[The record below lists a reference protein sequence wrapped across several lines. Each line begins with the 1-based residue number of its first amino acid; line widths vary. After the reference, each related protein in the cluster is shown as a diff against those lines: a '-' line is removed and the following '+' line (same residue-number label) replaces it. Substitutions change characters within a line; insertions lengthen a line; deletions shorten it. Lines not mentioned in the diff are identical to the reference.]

1 MPPVI
6 TSIGDP
12 FSFVGGNGLQV
23 SKSDVDSTVT
33 FSNQVHD
40 FQVRHYV
47 LKDSNKQAIGLF
59 VGPVDINS
67 DTHFTLFAPNNPEA
81 PTQPLD
87 SEELDPIEYDTHIAF
102 ETLPVLEVWHYVTG
116 GVIVKFPA

>member
-6 TSIGDP
+6 STLGDP
-12 FSFVGGNGLQV
+12 FNNPVTKNYVDNFVAN
-23 SKSDVDSTVT
+23 TT
-33 FSNQVHD
+33 PD
-40 FQVRHYV
+40 FQVRHFV
-47 LKDSNKQAIGLF
+47 LKDSKNRNIGLF
-59 VGPVDINS
+59 VGPVDINN
-67 DTHFTLFAPNNPEA
+67 DIHFTLFAPFNPEA

-87 SEELDPIEYDTHIAF
+87 SEELHPMDYDTQIAF